1 MSARPDIRTRDNAKA
16 AEVFRRFASQVKTE
30 KARVA
35 MTHAAA
41 VFEGRARQR
50 WRRPAQEPT
59 DDRHR

>member
-1 MSARPDIRTRDNAKA
+1 MSTAVDIRTRDNAKA
-16 AEVFRRFASQVKTE
+16 AETFRRFATQVKDE
-30 KARVA
+30 KARLA

-59 DDRHR
+59 DDHHR